1 MTNARFGFIRREADL
16 RDGFSLSWSEY
27 TDMPLIPL
35 SKHTYFFR
43 RKSLLI
49 GAVLAALGAAAYFYW
64 PFHHRAAV
72 RAEGAQPVVV
82 ADVVAKPVPIQV
94 STIGHVQTIA
104 SVAVRS
110 RIDGQISKVLVHD
123 GQDVTAGDELFELDD
138 RQARAQLAQAQ
149 GTLMKDSAQLRF
161 AKQEV
166 ERIAPL
172 VSKNVASRQQLDQV
186 QANLGALEG
195 SIKADEAQITNIEAQ
210 LSYDTIR
217 APIDGRLG
225 TIALKEGNTIQSNSS
240 APLVMINQLHPIYVT
255 FAVPQSDLA
264 RIQEAMEAA
273 PVKVTAVAPDSGE
286 EPETGDIAYI
296 ENAID
301 AASNTLSVKAKFA
314 NAHERLWPGQFV
326 NVVVT
331 LRIEPEALVV
341 PSETVQ
347 TGQQGF
353 YVYVVKPDMTVEL
366 RNVAIGQVANNQTV
380 ITKGLSKDEKV
391 VTTGQLRLKTG
402 TKVKISSTA
411 GTQQPLTG
419 TSGDE
424 AVMPGAPS

>member
-1 MTNARFGFIRREADL
+1 
-16 RDGFSLSWSEY
+16 
-27 TDMPLIPL
+27 MPVIPL
-35 SKHTYFFR
+35 SKHAYFFR
-43 RKSLLI
+43 HKSLLI
-49 GAVLAALGAAAYFYW
+49 GAVLAALGVAAYFYW
-64 PFHHRAAV
+64 PHHRAPA
-72 RAEGAQPVVV
+72 RAEAAQPVVV
-82 ADVVAKPVPIQV
+82 ADVVAKAVPIQI

-104 SVAVRS
+104 SVAVRA

-123 GQDVTAGDELFELDD
+123 GQDVVAGDELFELDD

-149 GTLMKDSAQLRF
+149 GTLMKDNAQLRF
-161 AKQEV
+161 AKQEINRV
-166 ERIAPL
+166 APL
-172 VSKNVASRQQLDQV
+172 VSKNIASRQQLEQV
-186 QANLGALEG
+186 QANQGALEG
-195 SIKADEAQITNIEAQ
+195 SVKADEAQVANIEAQ
-210 LSYDTIR
+210 LSYTSIR

-225 TIALKEGNTIQSNSS
+225 TIALKEGNTIQSNST

-286 EPETGDIAYI
+286 APETGEIAYI

-301 AASNTLSVKAKFA
+301 AASNTLSVKAKFT
-314 NAHERLWPGQFV
+314 NPHERLWPGQFV
-326 NVVVT
+326 NVVIT
-331 LRIEPEALVV
+331 LRVEPEALVV

-366 RNVAIGQVANNQTV
+366 RNVGIGQVANNQTV

-391 VTTGQLRLKTG
+391 VTTGQLRLKNG
-402 TKVKISSTA
+402 TKVKVDA
-411 GTQQPLTG
+411 GPGAQQPLTG
-419 TSGDE
+419 SNGDE
-424 AVMPGAPS
+424 AVLPGAPS